1 METEIKCPKC
11 SNLMQEGF
19 LLDRGADNFTFQGT
33 WVQDKAEESFWL
45 GLNIKNKKKIN
56 VKVFRCPKC
65 SFLEFY
71 APE

>member
-1 METEIKCPKC
+1 METDIKCPKC
-11 SNLMQEGF
+11 NELMHEGF
-19 LLDRGADNFTFQGT
+19 LLDRGAENFTFQST
-33 WVQDKAEESFWL
+33 WVAGKAEESFWL
-45 GLNIKNKKKIN
+45 GLKIKDKQKIN